1 MRLIDADDLLR
12 SMKQFRDVREKDME
26 MTGSRGT
33 GCSWDDAV
41 TIIKRTPTVE
51 PNMAQVLA
59 YECGKDSVSVVRCED
74 CKRWDGVPADET
86 QDHEC
91 HLFDGN
97 EEKLR
102 IATPSYWFCPMG
114 ERRSE

>member
-1 MRLIDADDLLR
+1 MRLIDADDVLR

-59 YECGKDSVSVVRCED
+59 YECGKDSVSVVRCKD
-74 CKRWDGVPADET
+74 CKHWYNDADTWMACEFTNLGQPADGY
-86 QDHEC
+86 C
-91 HLFDGN
+91 N
-97 EEKLR
+97 
-102 IATPSYWFCPMG
+102 WG
-114 ERRSE
+114 ERRNG

>member
-1 MRLIDADDLLR
+1 MRLIDADAFERRVMFDSEIEDLQDVIYALR
-12 SMKQFRDVREKDME
+12 DYEPIA
-26 MTGSRGT
+26 
-33 GCSWDDAV
+33 DAV
-41 TIIKRTPTVE
+41 E
-51 PNMAQVLA
+51 
-59 YECGKDSVSVVRCED
+59 VVRCKD

-97 EEKLR
+97 EEKIR

-114 ERRSE
+114 ERREE